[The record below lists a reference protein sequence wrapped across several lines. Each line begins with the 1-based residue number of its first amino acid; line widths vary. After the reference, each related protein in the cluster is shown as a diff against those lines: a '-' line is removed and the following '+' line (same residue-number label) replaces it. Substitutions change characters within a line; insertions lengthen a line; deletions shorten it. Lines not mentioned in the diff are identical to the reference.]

1 MALKVESTMS
11 RPLSE
16 MIGRVVAGRY
26 RLDGLLARGGVGAV
40 YSAEHLPS
48 KTQVAV
54 KMLLPGLAHA
64 ALIAERFRREAKATS
79 LLDHPNVV
87 EVLDLVA
94 EQDNLYLVMELVR
107 GRSVGELMDSGP
119 LSVRRALVITR
130 QALEGLSCAHSNGM
144 IHRDIKSEN
153 LMLVQIGDCGHE
165 HERVKILDFGL
176 VKLVGDAV
184 GEVGGAKLT
193 QTGVVF
199 GTPAYIAPE
208 QALGR
213 VVDHRVDLYSLG
225 VVLFE
230 MLTGRTPFRSP
241 DPATLLRMQVSAPIP
256 TLASVVPGRPW
267 CTSLL
272 EQLIA
277 RALAKHPD
285 QRFADATEMIAA
297 LDAAF
302 RSLDH
307 LPAGL

>member
-54 KMLLPGLAHA
+54 KMLLPGLADA
-64 ALIAERFRREAKATS
+64 AHLAERLRREAKAAS
-79 LLDHPNVV
+79 LLDHPNIV

-107 GRSVGELMDSGP
+107 GRSVGELLDAGP

-153 LMLVQIGDCGHE
+153 LMLVQVGEAGHE
-165 HERVKILDFGL
+165 HERVKLLDFGL

-241 DPATLLRMQVSAPIP
+241 DAATLLRMQVSAPIP
-256 TLASVVPGRPW
+256 ALASVVPGRPW
-267 CTSLL
+267 CTAPL

-277 RALAKHPD
+277 RSLAKQPD
-285 QRFADATEMIAA
+285 QRFTDATEMIAV

-307 LPAGL
+307 LPAGI